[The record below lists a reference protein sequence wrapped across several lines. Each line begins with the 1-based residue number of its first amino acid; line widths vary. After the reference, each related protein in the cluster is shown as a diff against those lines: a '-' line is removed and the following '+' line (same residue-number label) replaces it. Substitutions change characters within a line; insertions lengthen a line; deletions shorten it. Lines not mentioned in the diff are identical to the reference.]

1 MDIAPYLHDD
11 PDNPINKTKLKKKM
25 EMDLIEKCVAP
36 AMLKMLSNQKKQ
48 TKKEAKNEA
57 HSISSGLNSTI
68 GSLSDS
74 MKAKYIKNAESEVRQ
89 IIQEVKTFAD

>member
-36 AMLKMLSNQKKQ
+36 AMLKMLSNQKKE
-48 TKKEAKNEA
+48 TKKSAKSEAQ
-57 HSISSGLNSTI
+57 SISSGLNSTI
-68 GSLSDS
+68 SSLSDS
-74 MKAKYIKNAESEVRQ
+74 MKGKYIKNAESEVRQ
-89 IIQEVKTFAD
+89 IIQEVKNFAD

>member
-25 EMDLIEKCVAP
+25 EMELIEKCVAP

-48 TKKEAKNEA
+48 TKKDAKNEA

-74 MKAKYIKNAESEVRQ
+74 YEGKIYKECGI
-89 IIQEVKTFAD
+89 

>member
-57 HSISSGLNSTI
+57 VH
-68 GSLSDS
+68 
-74 MKAKYIKNAESEVRQ
+74 YR
-89 IIQEVKTFAD
+89 